1 MGAIKPFPYTNFE
14 QSVALGARA
23 LNHPCRVK
31 MMHLIWEN
39 KGLNSI
45 DLVNYFHLSKST
57 IHDHVKK
64 LRDAG
69 FVEITYEPHYYS
81 LSIDSKSYE
90 KFILLEEFFGQNP
103 TSTFFRTHVL

>member
-1 MGAIKPFPYTNFE
+1 MGAIKPFLYSNFE

-39 KGLNSI
+39 EGLNSI
-45 DLVNYFHLSKST
+45 DLAQFFHLSKST
-57 IHDHVKK
+57 VHDHIRK

-69 FVEITYEPHYYS
+69 FVDITYHPHYYS
-81 LSIDSKSYE
+81 LSINAKTYE
-90 KFILLEEFFGQNP
+90 KFISLAEFFGQNP
-103 TSTFFRTHVL
+103 ASKFYLSIKR

>member
-1 MGAIKPFPYTNFE
+1 MGAIKPFLYTNFE

-45 DLVNYFHLSKST
+45 DLANFFQMSKST
-57 IHDHVKK
+57 IHDHIRK

-69 FVEITYEPHYYS
+69 FVDVTYHPHYYS
-81 LSIDSKSYE
+81 LSIDDKTYE
-90 KFILLEEFFGQNP
+90 KFNFLAEFFSENP
-103 TSTFFRTHVL
+103 TSAFYLPIKH